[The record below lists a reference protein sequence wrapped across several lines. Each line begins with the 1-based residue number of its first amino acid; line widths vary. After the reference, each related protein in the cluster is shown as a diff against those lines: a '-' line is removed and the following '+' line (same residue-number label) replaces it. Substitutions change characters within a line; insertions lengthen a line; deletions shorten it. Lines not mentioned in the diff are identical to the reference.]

1 MLRRP
6 AAVLLGLIVLAAGCG
21 GCGGA
26 AKHAPKDA
34 RDGGTNAGTGTD
46 RAKRE
51 VAASQ
56 GLRPVISSG
65 ESLRVIDAYV
75 ARYNKAV
82 AAADGRAWHGL
93 LADPM
98 ATVAGARLRIRHGRP
113 PDRFAITLVNPVLF
127 VPRLDAFPK
136 WFMVAAMERVGTH
149 GKPHQA
155 LMIFTRSGP
164 EAAWRLA
171 NKTITSATLPKIA
184 TDGQGYAVA
193 VSAEQSPDR
202 LAVPLGDLATAHAA
216 YLTNVT
222 TNVTTGINNRGTTGT
237 GNTTG
242 TFAAGPYTSEWRK
255 EQAAWARR
263 LRGGGWRD
271 AVSFGQTRYLSAALR
286 TKDGGVLAWYAV
298 SRLDSLFSARA
309 SRRPDALPADVRGY
323 LGRPPG
329 GPRTE
334 VRAAWLLLPLT
345 YVPPAG
351 GRPAV
356 LGQTTGLTSAAT
368 IEH

>member
-6 AAVLLGLIVLAAGCG
+6 AAVLLGLIVLAAGGGGG
-21 GCGGA
+21 GCAAKDASDHGA
-26 AKHAPKDA
+26 A
-34 RDGGTNAGTGTD
+34 G
-46 RAKRE
+46 RAKRD

-56 GLRPVISSG
+56 RLRPVISSG
-65 ESLRVIDAYV
+65 ESLRVIDDYV
-75 ARYNKAV
+75 ARHNKAV
-82 AAADGRAWHGL
+82 AAADGRAWRDL

-98 ATVAGARLRIRHGRP
+98 ATIADARLRIGHGRP
-113 PDRFAITLVNPVLF
+113 PDRLAIALVNPVLF
-127 VPRLDAFPK
+127 VPKLDAFPK
-136 WFMVAAMERVGTH
+136 WFMVAAMERVGPH
-149 GKPHQA
+149 GKPHQT
-155 LMIFTRSGP
+155 LMIFTQSEP

-171 NKTITSATLPKIA
+171 NKTITSAKLPKIA

-193 VSAEQSPDR
+193 VSAEQPQGR
-202 LAVPLGDLATAHAA
+202 LTVALGDLATAHVA
-216 YLTNVT
+216 YFTN
-222 TNVTTGINNRGTTGT
+222 GTA
-237 GNTTG
+237 G
-242 TFAAGPYTSEWRK
+242 TFADGPYTSGWRV
-255 EQAAWARR
+255 ERAAWARR

-271 AVSFGQTRYLSAALR
+271 TVTFGQTRYPPAALR
-286 TKDGGVLAWYAV
+286 TKDGGILAWYAV
-298 SRLDSLFSARA
+298 SRLDSLFPDRA
-309 SRRPDALPADVRGY
+309 SRRRRSQPDAVPADLRGY

-329 GPRTE
+329 GSHTE